1 MGIFERI
8 KTQIFG
14 KDGGPFGDNYLGKKK
29 EAPAPAPAPAPT
41 QQHAP
46 APAPAV
52 RTAPA
57 PTAPAAPAAPQPVDP
72 MVAIERIAQQKGNPP
87 LNWRTSIV
95 DLMKLLDLDSSLDNR
110 KELATE
116 LGYTGA
122 KDGSAE
128 MNIWLHRAVLQEL
141 GKAGGQVPGNLK
153 D

>member
-1 MGIFERI
+1 MSIFSKI
-8 KTQIFG
+8 KSAIFG
-14 KDGGPFGDNYLGKKK
+14 EHGPLGSGHFGTPKA
-29 EAPAPAPAPAPT
+29 APAPAPAPAPQT
-41 QQHAP
+41 
-46 APAPAV
+46 
-52 RTAPA
+52 TAAQPA
-57 PTAPAAPAAPQPVDP
+57 PTPAAPTPQAAPAAPAQAVD
-72 MVAIERIAQQKGNPP
+72 VEAVLAGIASKKGSD

-128 MNIWLHRAVLQEL
+128 MNMWLIKAVMREL
-141 GKAGGQVPGNLK
+141 EKNGGTVPANLK

>member
-1 MGIFERI
+1 MSIFSKI
-8 KTQIFG
+8 KSAIFG
-14 KDGGPFGDNYLGKKK
+14 EHGPLGSGHFGTPKAD
-29 EAPAPAPAPAPT
+29 APAPAPAPAPQT
-41 QQHAP
+41 
-46 APAPAV
+46 
-52 RTAPA
+52 TAAQPA
-57 PTAPAAPAAPQPVDP
+57 PTTAAPTPQAAPAAPAQAVD
-72 MVAIERIAQQKGNPP
+72 VEAVLSGIAAKKGVD

-128 MNIWLHRAVLQEL
+128 MNMWLIKAVMREL
-141 GKAGGQVPGNLK
+141 AKNGGTVPANLK